1 MNAQQH
7 TTNPSPIRQHKRPA
21 LSCILAMLKLIRS
34 FTGVV
39 AAATVCG
46 ILGFLCAIFI
56 PVGALI
62 GLGMA
67 LHLPS
72 SSFGGHSTQ
81 TSLALIIA
89 ILIGLALMRGALRYL
104 EQLCN
109 HYIAFKLLADIR
121 DKVFGKMRELTP
133 AKLSSSDA
141 GNLISLITSDVELLE
156 VFYAHTISPI
166 FIALIVSTIMTI
178 LLACIHPLC
187 GLVALISYAVT
198 GILLPLWTYRRM
210 GSLGKQL
217 RSKTATL
224 SNCVLENIQGVRV
237 AHQFLACD
245 VRKEH
250 MIQKSHELLQVQKI
264 AAAQTG
270 CGTSLAHAV
279 VMLCS
284 LSQLAL
290 TYALVTHEIILP
302 LDGIIATGMLFSSFG
317 PVLALAKL
325 GSTLQGTLAAGE
337 RVLSL
342 LDEAPLVHQVVDGS
356 CVSCDNAAA
365 EHVSFSYTH
374 TSEHQNPVLED
385 ISCDIPQGSIVG
397 ITGASGSGKSTL
409 CRLLMR
415 FWDVSKGIIT
425 ISQTPIQDIAT
436 TSLRSGQALVEQDTY
451 LFRESIKDNIRLA
464 RPTASFDEI
473 VHACKQ
479 ASLHDFIMSLPH
491 GYDTVLTQ
499 GSSSLSGGQRQRI
512 GVARAFL
519 HQGSMLL
526 LDEPTSN
533 LDALN
538 EAHILTSINQIKRKR
553 TVVLISHRTSTLN
566 CTDKIYH
573 VESGKL
579 M

>member
-1 MNAQQH
+1 MSAQQH
-7 TTNPSPIRQHKRPA
+7 TTNPSPIHQRKRTA
-21 LSCILAMLKLIRS
+21 LSCILAMLKLIHS
-34 FTGVV
+34 FIGVV

-62 GLGMA
+62 GLGMV

-72 SSFGGHSTQ
+72 SSFGGHSAQ

-141 GNLISLITSDVELLE
+141 GDLISLITSDVELLE

-237 AHQFLACD
+237 ARQFLACD

-264 AAAQTG
+264 TAAQTG

-342 LDEAPLVHQVVDGS
+342 LDEAPLVHNVEDGS

-365 EHVSFSYTH
+365 RNVSFLYEH
-374 TSEHQNPVLED
+374 HQNPVLENV
-385 ISCDIPQGSIVG
+385 SCAIPQGSIVG

-415 FWDVSKGIIT
+415 FWDVSKGVIT
-425 ISQTPIQDIAT
+425 ISKTPIQDITT

-473 VHACKQ
+473 VSACKQ

-538 EAHILTSINQIKRKR
+538 EARVLTSINQIKRKR

-566 CTDKIYH
+566 CADKIYH

-579 M
+579 V

>member
-1 MNAQQH
+1 MSAQQH
-7 TTNPSPIRQHKRPA
+7 TTNPSPIHQRKRTA
-21 LSCILAMLKLIRS
+21 LSCIRAMLKLIHS
-34 FTGVV
+34 FIGVV

-72 SSFGGHSTQ
+72 SSFGGHSAQ

-166 FIALIVSTIMTI
+166 FIALIVSAIMTI

-237 AHQFLACD
+237 ARQFLACD
-245 VRKEH
+245 VRTEH
-250 MIQKSHELLQVQKI
+250 MIQKSHELLKVQKI
-264 AAAQTG
+264 TAAQTG

-365 EHVSFSYTH
+365 RNVSFLYDR
-374 TSEHQNPVLED
+374 HQNPVLED
-385 ISCDIPQGSIVG
+385 IS
-397 ITGASGSGKSTL
+397 L
-409 CRLLMR
+409 
-415 FWDVSKGIIT
+415 
-425 ISQTPIQDIAT
+425 
-436 TSLRSGQALVEQDTY
+436 SL
-451 LFRESIKDNIRLA
+451 I
-464 RPTASFDEI
+464 
-473 VHACKQ
+473 
-479 ASLHDFIMSLPH
+479 
-491 GYDTVLTQ
+491 
-499 GSSSLSGGQRQRI
+499 
-512 GVARAFL
+512 
-519 HQGSMLL
+519 
-526 LDEPTSN
+526 
-533 LDALN
+533 
-538 EAHILTSINQIKRKR
+538 HI
-553 TVVLISHRTSTLN
+553 
-566 CTDKIYH
+566 
-573 VESGKL
+573 
-579 M
+579 

>member
-1 MNAQQH
+1 MSAQQH
-7 TTNPSPIRQHKRPA
+7 TTNPSPIRQHKRTA
-21 LSCILAMLKLIRS
+21 LSCILAMLKLIHS
-34 FTGVV
+34 FIGVV
-39 AAATVCG
+39 VAATVCG

-72 SSFGGHSTQ
+72 SSFGGHSAQ
-81 TSLALIIA
+81 TTLTLIIG

-237 AHQFLACD
+237 AHQFLATD
-245 VRKEH
+245 IRKEH

-264 AAAQTG
+264 TAAQTG

-342 LDEAPLVHQVVDGS
+342 LDEAPLVHNVEDGS

-365 EHVSFSYTH
+365 RNVSFLYDR
-374 TSEHQNPVLED
+374 HQNPVLENV
-385 ISCDIPQGSIVG
+385 SCAIPQGSIVG

-415 FWDVSKGIIT
+415 FWDVSKGVIT
-425 ISQTPIQDIAT
+425 ISKTPIQDITT

-473 VHACKQ
+473 VSACKQ

-538 EAHILTSINQIKRKR
+538 EARVLTSINQIKRKR
-553 TVVLISHRTSTLN
+553 TIVLISHRTSTLN
-566 CTDKIYH
+566 CADKIYH

-579 M
+579 V

>member
-1 MNAQQH
+1 MSAQQH
-7 TTNPSPIRQHKRPA
+7 TTNPSPIHQRKRTA
-21 LSCILAMLKLIRS
+21 LSCILAMLKLIHS
-34 FTGVV
+34 FIGVV

-62 GLGMA
+62 GLGMV

-72 SSFGGHSTQ
+72 SSFGGHSAQ

-141 GNLISLITSDVELLE
+141 GDLISLITSDVELLE

-237 AHQFLACD
+237 ARQFLACD

-264 AAAQTG
+264 TAAQTG

-342 LDEAPLVHQVVDGS
+342 LDEAPLVHNVEDGS

-365 EHVSFSYTH
+365 RNVSFLYEH
-374 TSEHQNPVLED
+374 HQNPVLENV
-385 ISCDIPQGSIVG
+385 SCAIPQGSIVG

-415 FWDVSKGIIT
+415 FWDVSKGVIT
-425 ISQTPIQDIAT
+425 ISKTPIQDITT

-473 VHACKQ
+473 VSACKQ

-538 EAHILTSINQIKRKR
+538 EARVLTSINQIKRKR
-553 TVVLISHRTSTLN
+553 TIVLISHRTSTLN
-566 CTDKIYH
+566 CADKVYH

-579 M
+579 V

>member
-1 MNAQQH
+1 MSAQQH
-7 TTNPSPIRQHKRPA
+7 TTNPSPIRQHRRPA
-21 LSCILAMLKLIRS
+21 LSCILAMLKLIHS
-34 FTGVV
+34 FIGVV

-72 SSFGGHSTQ
+72 SCFGGHSAQ
-81 TSLALIIA
+81 TALTLIIG
-89 ILIGLALMRGALRYL
+89 ILICLALMRGALRYL

-237 AHQFLACD
+237 AHQFLATD
-245 VRKEH
+245 IRKEH

-264 AAAQTG
+264 TAAQTG

-342 LDEAPLVHQVVDGS
+342 LDEAPLVHNVEDGS

-365 EHVSFSYTH
+365 RNVSFLYEH
-374 TSEHQNPVLED
+374 HQNPVLENV
-385 ISCDIPQGSIVG
+385 SCAIPQGSIVG

-415 FWDVSKGIIT
+415 FWDVSKGVIT
-425 ISQTPIQDIAT
+425 ISKTPIQDITT

-473 VHACKQ
+473 VSACKQ

-538 EAHILTSINQIKRKR
+538 EARVLTSINQIKRKR
-553 TVVLISHRTSTLN
+553 TIVLISHRTSTLN
-566 CTDKIYH
+566 CADKIYH

-579 M
+579 V

>member
-1 MNAQQH
+1 MSAQQH
-7 TTNPSPIRQHKRPA
+7 TTNPSPIHLRKRTA
-21 LSCILAMLKLIRS
+21 LSCILAMLKLIHS
-34 FTGVV
+34 FIGVV
-39 AAATVCG
+39 ATATVCG

-62 GLGMA
+62 GLGMV

-72 SSFGGHSTQ
+72 SSFGVHSAQ

-237 AHQFLACD
+237 AHQFLATD
-245 VRKEH
+245 IRKEH

-264 AAAQTG
+264 TAAQTG

-342 LDEAPLVHQVVDGS
+342 LDEAPLVHNVEDGS

-365 EHVSFSYTH
+365 RNVSFLYEH
-374 TSEHQNPVLED
+374 HQNPVLENV
-385 ISCDIPQGSIVG
+385 SCAIPQGSIVG

-415 FWDVSKGIIT
+415 FWDVSKGVIT
-425 ISQTPIQDIAT
+425 ISKTPIQDITT

-473 VHACKQ
+473 VSACKQ

-538 EAHILTSINQIKRKR
+538 EARVLTSINQIKRKR
-553 TVVLISHRTSTLN
+553 TIVLISHRTSTLN
-566 CTDKIYH
+566 CADKIYH

-579 M
+579 V

>member
-1 MNAQQH
+1 MSAQQH
-7 TTNPSPIRQHKRPA
+7 TTNPSPIHQRKRTA
-21 LSCILAMLKLIRS
+21 LSCILAMLKLIHS
-34 FTGVV
+34 FIGVV
-39 AAATVCG
+39 AAATICG

-62 GLGMA
+62 GLGMV

-72 SSFGGHSTQ
+72 SSFGMHSAQ
-81 TSLALIIA
+81 TSLALIIT

-237 AHQFLACD
+237 AHQFLATD
-245 VRKEH
+245 IRKEH

-264 AAAQTG
+264 TAAQTG

-342 LDEAPLVHQVVDGS
+342 LDEAPLVHNVEDGS

-365 EHVSFSYTH
+365 RNVSFLYEH
-374 TSEHQNPVLED
+374 HQNPVLENV
-385 ISCDIPQGSIVG
+385 SCAIPQGSIVG

-415 FWDVSKGIIT
+415 FWDVSKGVIT
-425 ISQTPIQDIAT
+425 ISKTPIQDITT

-473 VHACKQ
+473 VSACKQ

-566 CTDKIYH
+566 CADKIYH

-579 M
+579 V

>member
-1 MNAQQH
+1 MSAQQY
-7 TTNPSPIRQHKRPA
+7 TTNLSPIYQRKRTA
-21 LSCILAMLKLIRS
+21 LSCILAMLKLIHS
-34 FTGVV
+34 FIGVV

-62 GLGMA
+62 GLGMV

-72 SSFGGHSTQ
+72 SSFGGHSAQ

-237 AHQFLACD
+237 ARQFLATD
-245 VRKEH
+245 IRKEH

-264 AAAQTG
+264 SAAQTG
-270 CGTSLAHAV
+270 FSTSVSHAV

-290 TYALVTHEIILP
+290 TYALVTHEIIMP

-342 LDEAPLVHQVVDGS
+342 LDEAPLVRNVVDGS

-365 EHVSFSYTH
+365 RNVSFLYEH
-374 TSEHQNPVLED
+374 HQNPVLENV
-385 ISCDIPQGSIVG
+385 SCAIPQGSIVG

-415 FWDVSKGIIT
+415 FWDVSKGVIT
-425 ISQTPIQDIAT
+425 ISKTPIQDITT

-473 VHACKQ
+473 VSACKQ

-538 EAHILTSINQIKRKR
+538 EARVLTSINQIKRKR
-553 TVVLISHRTSTLN
+553 TIVLISHRTSTLN
-566 CTDKIYH
+566 CADKIYH

-579 M
+579 V

>member
-166 FIALIVSTIMTI
+166 FIAFIVSTIMTI

-198 GILLPLWTYRRM
+198 GILLPLWTYTRM

-224 SNCVLENIQGVRV
+224 SNCVLENIQGARV
-237 AHQFLACD
+237 AHQFLATD
-245 VRKEH
+245 IRKEY

-264 AAAQTG
+264 TAAQTG
-270 CGTSLAHAV
+270 FSTSVSHAV

-290 TYALVTHEIILP
+290 TYALVTHEIIMP

-317 PVLALAKL
+317 PVLALAQL

-342 LDEAPLVHQVVDGS
+342 LDEAPLVRNVIDGS
-356 CVSCDNAAA
+356 YVSCDNAAA
-365 EHVSFSYTH
+365 RNVSFLYEH
-374 TSEHQNPVLED
+374 HQNPVLENV
-385 ISCDIPQGSIVG
+385 SCDIPQGSIVG

-415 FWDVSKGIIT
+415 FWDVSKGVIT
-425 ISQTPIQDIAT
+425 ISKTPIQDITT

-491 GYDTVLTQ
+491 GYDTVLAQ

-538 EAHILTSINQIKRKR
+538 EARVLTSISQIKRKR
-553 TVVLISHRTSTLN
+553 TIVLISHRTSTLN
-566 CTDKIYH
+566 CADKIYH

-579 M
+579 V

>member
-1 MNAQQH
+1 MSTQQH
-7 TTNPSPIRQHKRPA
+7 TTNPSPIHQRKRTA
-21 LSCILAMLKLIRS
+21 LSCILAMLKLIHS
-34 FTGVV
+34 FIGVV

-62 GLGMA
+62 GLGMV

-72 SSFGGHSTQ
+72 SSFGGHSVQ

-224 SNCVLENIQGVRV
+224 SNCVLENIQGVHV
-237 AHQFLACD
+237 AHQFLATD
-245 VRKEH
+245 IRKEH

-264 AAAQTG
+264 TAAQTG

-342 LDEAPLVHQVVDGS
+342 LDEAPLVHNVEDGS

-365 EHVSFSYTH
+365 RNVSFLYEH
-374 TSEHQNPVLED
+374 HQNPVLENV
-385 ISCDIPQGSIVG
+385 SCAIPQGSIVG

-415 FWDVSKGIIT
+415 FWDVSKGVIT
-425 ISQTPIQDIAT
+425 ISKTPIQDITT

-473 VHACKQ
+473 VSACKQ

-538 EAHILTSINQIKRKR
+538 EARVLTSINQIKRKR
-553 TVVLISHRTSTLN
+553 TIVLISHRTSTLN
-566 CTDKIYH
+566 CADKIYH

-579 M
+579 V

>member
-1 MNAQQH
+1 MSAQQY
-7 TTNPSPIRQHKRPA
+7 TTNLSPIHQRKRTA

-34 FTGVV
+34 FIGVV

-62 GLGMA
+62 GLGMV

-72 SSFGGHSTQ
+72 SSFGGHSAQ

-166 FIALIVSTIMTI
+166 FIAFIVSTIMTI

-224 SNCVLENIQGVRV
+224 SNCVLENIRGVHV

-250 MIQKSHELLQVQKI
+250 MIQKSHGLLQVQKI
-264 AAAQTG
+264 TAAQTG
-270 CGTSLAHAV
+270 FSTSVSHAV

-290 TYALVTHEIILP
+290 TYTLVTHEIILP

-342 LDEAPLVHQVVDGS
+342 LDEAPLVRNVVDGS

-365 EHVSFSYTH
+365 EHVSFLY
-374 TSEHQNPVLED
+374 EHQQNPVLENV
-385 ISCDIPQGSIVG
+385 SCDIPQGSIVG

-415 FWDVSKGIIT
+415 FWDVSKGVIT
-425 ISQTPIQDIAT
+425 ISKTPIQDITT

-538 EAHILTSINQIKRKR
+538 EARVLTSINQIKRKR
-553 TVVLISHRTSTLN
+553 TIVLISHRTSTLN
-566 CTDKIYH
+566 CADKIYH

-579 M
+579 V

>member
-1 MNAQQH
+1 MSAQQH
-7 TTNPSPIRQHKRPA
+7 TTNPSPIHQRKRTA
-21 LSCILAMLKLIRS
+21 LSCIRAMLKLIHS
-34 FTGVV
+34 FIGVV

-72 SSFGGHSTQ
+72 SSFGGHSAQ

-210 GSLGKQL
+210 GSLGKKL

-237 AHQFLACD
+237 ARQFLACD

-264 AAAQTG
+264 TAAQTG

-302 LDGIIATGMLFSSFG
+302 LDGIIATGILFSSFG

-342 LDEAPLVHQVVDGS
+342 LDEAPLVHNVEDGS

-365 EHVSFSYTH
+365 RNVSFLYEH
-374 TSEHQNPVLED
+374 HQNPVLENV
-385 ISCDIPQGSIVG
+385 SCAIPQGSIVG

-415 FWDVSKGIIT
+415 FWDVSKGVIT
-425 ISQTPIQDIAT
+425 ISKTPIQDITT

-473 VHACKQ
+473 VSACKQ

-538 EAHILTSINQIKRKR
+538 EARVLTSINQIKRKR
-553 TVVLISHRTSTLN
+553 TIVLISHRTSTLN
-566 CTDKIYH
+566 CADKIYH

-579 M
+579 V

>member
-1 MNAQQH
+1 MSAQQY
-7 TTNPSPIRQHKRPA
+7 TTNLSPIHQRKRTA

-34 FTGVV
+34 FIGVV

-62 GLGMA
+62 GLGMV

-72 SSFGGHSTQ
+72 SSFGGHSAQ

-166 FIALIVSTIMTI
+166 FIAFIVSTIMTI

-224 SNCVLENIQGVRV
+224 SNCVLENIQGVHV
-237 AHQFLACD
+237 AHQFLATD
-245 VRKEH
+245 IRKEH

-264 AAAQTG
+264 TAAQTG

-342 LDEAPLVHQVVDGS
+342 LDEAPLVHNVEDGS

-365 EHVSFSYTH
+365 RNVSFLY
-374 TSEHQNPVLED
+374 EHQQNPVLENV
-385 ISCDIPQGSIVG
+385 SCDIPQGSIVG

-415 FWDVSKGIIT
+415 FWDVSKGVIT
-425 ISQTPIQDIAT
+425 ISKTPIQDITT

-473 VHACKQ
+473 VSACKQ

-538 EAHILTSINQIKRKR
+538 EARVLTSINQIKRKR

-566 CTDKIYH
+566 CADKIYH
-573 VESGKL
+573 VEQGKL
-579 M
+579 V

>member
-1 MNAQQH
+1 MSAQQH
-7 TTNPSPIRQHKRPA
+7 TTNPSPIHLRKRTA
-21 LSCILAMLKLIRS
+21 LSCILAMLKLIHS
-34 FTGVV
+34 FIGVV

-62 GLGMA
+62 GLGMV

-72 SSFGGHSTQ
+72 SSFGGHSAQ

-237 AHQFLACD
+237 ARQFLATD
-245 VRKEH
+245 IRKEH

-264 AAAQTG
+264 TAAQTG

-342 LDEAPLVHQVVDGS
+342 LDEAPLVHNVEDGS

-365 EHVSFSYTH
+365 RNVSFLYEH
-374 TSEHQNPVLED
+374 HQNPVLENV
-385 ISCDIPQGSIVG
+385 SCAIPQGSIVG

-425 ISQTPIQDIAT
+425 ISQTPIQDITT
-436 TSLRSGQALVEQDTY
+436 TSLSSGQALVEQDTY

-566 CTDKIYH
+566 CADKIYH

-579 M
+579 V

>member
-1 MNAQQH
+1 MSAQQH
-7 TTNPSPIRQHKRPA
+7 TTNPSPIRQHKRTA
-21 LSCILAMLKLIRS
+21 LSCILAMLKLIHS
-34 FTGVV
+34 FIGVV
-39 AAATVCG
+39 VAATVCG

-67 LHLPS
+67 LQLPS
-72 SSFGGHSTQ
+72 SSFGGHSAQ
-81 TSLALIIA
+81 TTLTLIIG
-89 ILIGLALMRGALRYL
+89 ILICLALMRGALRYL

-237 AHQFLACD
+237 AHQFLATD
-245 VRKEH
+245 IRKEH

-264 AAAQTG
+264 TAAQTG

-342 LDEAPLVHQVVDGS
+342 LDEAPLVHNVEDGS

-365 EHVSFSYTH
+365 RNVSFLYEH
-374 TSEHQNPVLED
+374 HQNPVLENV
-385 ISCDIPQGSIVG
+385 SCAIPQGSIVG

-415 FWDVSKGIIT
+415 FWDVSKGVIT
-425 ISQTPIQDIAT
+425 ISKTPIQDITT

-473 VHACKQ
+473 VSACKQ

-538 EAHILTSINQIKRKR
+538 EARVLTSINQIKRKR
-553 TVVLISHRTSTLN
+553 TIVLISHRTSTLN
-566 CTDKIYH
+566 CADKIYH

-579 M
+579 V

>member
-1 MNAQQH
+1 MSAQQH
-7 TTNPSPIRQHKRPA
+7 TTNPSPIHQRKRTA
-21 LSCILAMLKLIRS
+21 LSCIRAMLKLIHS
-34 FTGVV
+34 FIGVV

-62 GLGMA
+62 GLGMV

-72 SSFGGHSTQ
+72 SSFGGHSAQ

-166 FIALIVSTIMTI
+166 FIALIVSAIMTI

-187 GLVALISYAVT
+187 GLVALISYAVI

-237 AHQFLACD
+237 ARQFLACD

-264 AAAQTG
+264 TAAQTG

-302 LDGIIATGMLFSSFG
+302 IDGIIATGMLFSSFG

-342 LDEAPLVHQVVDGS
+342 LDEAPLVHNVEDGS
-356 CVSCDNAAA
+356 CASCDNAAA
-365 EHVSFSYTH
+365 RNVSFLYDC
-374 TSEHQNPVLED
+374 HQNPVLED

-415 FWDVSKGIIT
+415 FWDVSKGVIT
-425 ISQTPIQDIAT
+425 ISQTPIQDITT

-473 VHACKQ
+473 VSACKQ

-538 EAHILTSINQIKRKR
+538 EARVLTSINQIKRKR

-566 CTDKIYH
+566 CADKIYH
-573 VESGKL
+573 VESGRL
-579 M
+579 V

>member
-1 MNAQQH
+1 MSAQQH
-7 TTNPSPIRQHKRPA
+7 TTNPSPIRQHKRTA
-21 LSCILAMLKLIRS
+21 LSCILAMLKLIHS
-34 FTGVV
+34 FIGVV

-72 SSFGGHSTQ
+72 SSFGGHSAQ
-81 TSLALIIA
+81 TTLTLIIG
-89 ILIGLALMRGALRYL
+89 ILICLALMRGALRYL

-210 GSLGKQL
+210 GNLGKQL

-224 SNCVLENIQGVRV
+224 SNCVLENIQGVR
-237 AHQFLACD
+237 AARQFLATD
-245 VRKEH
+245 IRKDH

-264 AAAQTG
+264 TAAQTG
-270 CGTSLAHAV
+270 FSTSVSHAV

-290 TYALVTHEIILP
+290 TYALVTHEIIMP

-317 PVLALAKL
+317 PVLALAQL

-342 LDEAPLVHQVVDGS
+342 LDEAPLVHNVEDGS

-365 EHVSFSYTH
+365 RNVSFLYEH
-374 TSEHQNPVLED
+374 HQNPVLENV
-385 ISCDIPQGSIVG
+385 SCAIPQGSIVG

-415 FWDVSKGIIT
+415 FWDVSKGVIT
-425 ISQTPIQDIAT
+425 ISKTPIQDITT

-473 VHACKQ
+473 VSACKQ

-538 EAHILTSINQIKRKR
+538 EARVLTSINQIKRKR
-553 TVVLISHRTSTLN
+553 TIVLISHRTSTLN
-566 CTDKIYH
+566 CADKIYH

-579 M
+579 V

>member
-1 MNAQQH
+1 MSAQQH
-7 TTNPSPIRQHKRPA
+7 TTNPSPIRQHKRTA
-21 LSCILAMLKLIRS
+21 LSCILAMLKLIHS
-34 FTGVV
+34 FIGVV

-224 SNCVLENIQGVRV
+224 SNCVLENIQGARV
-237 AHQFLACD
+237 AHQFLATD
-245 VRKEH
+245 IRKEY

-264 AAAQTG
+264 TAAQTG
-270 CGTSLAHAV
+270 FSTSVSHAV

-290 TYALVTHEIILP
+290 TYALVTHEIIMP

-342 LDEAPLVHQVVDGS
+342 LDEAPLVRNVEDGS

-365 EHVSFSYTH
+365 RNVSFLYEH
-374 TSEHQNPVLED
+374 HQNPVLENV
-385 ISCDIPQGSIVG
+385 SCAIPQGSIVG

-415 FWDVSKGIIT
+415 FWDVSKGVIT
-425 ISQTPIQDIAT
+425 ISKTPIQDITT

-538 EAHILTSINQIKRKR
+538 EARVLTSINQIKRKR
-553 TVVLISHRTSTLN
+553 TIVLISHRTSTLN
-566 CTDKIYH
+566 CADKVYH

-579 M
+579 V

>member
-1 MNAQQH
+1 MSAQQH
-7 TTNPSPIRQHKRPA
+7 TTNPSPIRQHKRTA
-21 LSCILAMLKLIRS
+21 LSCILAMLKLIHS
-34 FTGVV
+34 FIGVV
-39 AAATVCG
+39 VAATVCG

-72 SSFGGHSTQ
+72 SSFGGHSAQ
-81 TSLALIIA
+81 TTLTLIIG
-89 ILIGLALMRGALRYL
+89 ILICLALMRGALRYL

-237 AHQFLACD
+237 AHQFLATD
-245 VRKEH
+245 IRKEH
-250 MIQKSHELLQVQKI
+250 MIQKSHELLRVQKI
-264 AAAQTG
+264 TAAQTG

-342 LDEAPLVHQVVDGS
+342 LDEAPLVHNVEDGS

-365 EHVSFSYTH
+365 RNVSFLYEH
-374 TSEHQNPVLED
+374 HQNPVLENV
-385 ISCDIPQGSIVG
+385 SCDIPQGSIVG

-425 ISQTPIQDIAT
+425 ISQAPIQDITT

-491 GYDTVLTQ
+491 GYETVLTQ

-538 EAHILTSINQIKRKR
+538 EARVLTSISQIKRKR
-553 TVVLISHRTSTLN
+553 TIVLISHRTSTLN
-566 CTDKIYH
+566 CADKIYH

-579 M
+579 V

>member
-1 MNAQQH
+1 MSAQQH
-7 TTNPSPIRQHKRPA
+7 TTNPSPIRQHKRTA
-21 LSCILAMLKLIRS
+21 LSCILAMLKLIHS
-34 FTGVV
+34 FIGVV
-39 AAATVCG
+39 VAATVCG

-72 SSFGGHSTQ
+72 SSFGGYSAQ
-81 TSLALIIA
+81 TTLTLIIG
-89 ILIGLALMRGALRYL
+89 ILICLALMRGALRYL

-178 LLACIHPLC
+178 LLAGIHPLC

-198 GILLPLWTYRRM
+198 GILLPLWTYTRM

-237 AHQFLACD
+237 AHQFLATD
-245 VRKEH
+245 IRKEH

-264 AAAQTG
+264 TAAQTG

-342 LDEAPLVHQVVDGS
+342 LDEAPLVHNVEDGS

-365 EHVSFSYTH
+365 RNVSFLYEH
-374 TSEHQNPVLED
+374 HQNPVLENV
-385 ISCDIPQGSIVG
+385 SCAIPQGSIVG

-415 FWDVSKGIIT
+415 FWDVSKGVIT
-425 ISQTPIQDIAT
+425 ISKTPIQDITT

-473 VHACKQ
+473 VSACKQ

-538 EAHILTSINQIKRKR
+538 EARVLTSINQIKRKR
-553 TVVLISHRTSTLN
+553 TIVLISHRTSTLN
-566 CTDKIYH
+566 CADKIYH

-579 M
+579 V

>member
-1 MNAQQH
+1 MSAQQH
-7 TTNPSPIRQHKRPA
+7 TTNPSPIHLRKRTA
-21 LSCILAMLKLIRS
+21 LSCILAMLKLIHS
-34 FTGVV
+34 FIGVV
-39 AAATVCG
+39 ATATVCG

-62 GLGMA
+62 GLGMV

-72 SSFGGHSTQ
+72 SSFGVHSAQ

-237 AHQFLACD
+237 AHQFLATD
-245 VRKEH
+245 IRKEH

-264 AAAQTG
+264 TAAQTG

-342 LDEAPLVHQVVDGS
+342 LDEAPLVHNVEDGS

-365 EHVSFSYTH
+365 RNVSFLYEH
-374 TSEHQNPVLED
+374 HQNPVLENV
-385 ISCDIPQGSIVG
+385 SCAIPQGSIVG

-415 FWDVSKGIIT
+415 FWDVSKGVIT
-425 ISQTPIQDIAT
+425 ISKTPIQDITT

-473 VHACKQ
+473 VSACKQ

-491 GYDTVLTQ
+491 GYDTVLAQ

-538 EAHILTSINQIKRKR
+538 EARVLTSISQIKRKR
-553 TVVLISHRTSTLN
+553 TIVLISHRTSTLN
-566 CTDKIYH
+566 CADKIYH

-579 M
+579 V

>member
-1 MNAQQH
+1 MSAQQH
-7 TTNPSPIRQHKRPA
+7 TTNPSPIHQRKRTA
-21 LSCILAMLKLIRS
+21 LSCIRAMLKLIHS
-34 FTGVV
+34 FIGVV

-72 SSFGGHSTQ
+72 SSFGGHSAQ

-237 AHQFLACD
+237 ARQFLATD
-245 VRKEH
+245 IRKEQ

-264 AAAQTG
+264 TAAQTG

-342 LDEAPLVHQVVDGS
+342 LDEAPLVHQVVNGS
-356 CVSCDNAAA
+356 CVSCDDAAA
-365 EHVSFSYTH
+365 RNVSFLYDR
-374 TSEHQNPVLED
+374 QKNLVLED

-425 ISQTPIQDIAT
+425 ISQTPIQDITT

-491 GYDTVLTQ
+491 GYNTVLTQ

-538 EAHILTSINQIKRKR
+538 EARVLTSINQIKRKR
-553 TVVLISHRTSTLN
+553 TIVLISHRTSTLN
-566 CTDKIYH
+566 CADKIYH
-573 VESGKL
+573 VESGRL
-579 M
+579 V

>member
-1 MNAQQH
+1 MSAQQH
-7 TTNPSPIRQHKRPA
+7 TTNPSPIHLRKRTA
-21 LSCILAMLKLIRS
+21 LSCIRAMLKLIHS
-34 FTGVV
+34 FIGVV
-39 AAATVCG
+39 ATATVCG

-62 GLGMA
+62 GLGMV

-72 SSFGGHSTQ
+72 SSFGVHSAQ

-166 FIALIVSTIMTI
+166 FIALIVSAIMTI

-237 AHQFLACD
+237 AHQFLATD
-245 VRKEH
+245 IRKEH

-264 AAAQTG
+264 TAAQTG

-342 LDEAPLVHQVVDGS
+342 LDEAPLVHNVEDGS

-365 EHVSFSYTH
+365 RNVSFLYEH
-374 TSEHQNPVLED
+374 HQNPVLENV
-385 ISCDIPQGSIVG
+385 SCAIPQGSIVG

-415 FWDVSKGIIT
+415 FWDVSKGVIT
-425 ISQTPIQDIAT
+425 ISKTPIQDITT

-473 VHACKQ
+473 VSACKQ

-538 EAHILTSINQIKRKR
+538 EARVLTSINQIKRKR
-553 TVVLISHRTSTLN
+553 TIVLISHRTSTLN
-566 CTDKIYH
+566 CADKIYH

-579 M
+579 V

>member
-1 MNAQQH
+1 MSAQQH
-7 TTNPSPIRQHKRPA
+7 TTNPSPIHQRKRTA
-21 LSCILAMLKLIRS
+21 LSCIRAMLKLIHS
-34 FTGVV
+34 FIGVV

-72 SSFGGHSTQ
+72 SSFGGHSAQ

-237 AHQFLACD
+237 ARQFLATD
-245 VRKEH
+245 IRKEH

-264 AAAQTG
+264 SAAQTG
-270 CGTSLAHAV
+270 FSTSVSHAV

-290 TYALVTHEIILP
+290 TYALVTHEIIMP

-342 LDEAPLVHQVVDGS
+342 LDEAPLVRNVVDGS

-365 EHVSFSYTH
+365 RNVSFLYEH
-374 TSEHQNPVLED
+374 HQNPVLENV
-385 ISCDIPQGSIVG
+385 SCDIPQGSIVG

-415 FWDVSKGIIT
+415 FWDVSKGVIT
-425 ISQTPIQDIAT
+425 ISKTPIQDITT

-491 GYDTVLTQ
+491 GYDTVLAQ

-538 EAHILTSINQIKRKR
+538 EARVLTSISQIKRKR
-553 TVVLISHRTSTLN
+553 TIVLISHRTSTLN
-566 CTDKIYH
+566 CADKIYH

-579 M
+579 V

>member
-1 MNAQQH
+1 MSAQQH
-7 TTNPSPIRQHKRPA
+7 TTNPSPIHQHKRTA
-21 LSCILAMLKLIRS
+21 FSCILAMLKLIHS
-34 FTGVV
+34 FIGVV
-39 AAATVCG
+39 AAATTCG
-46 ILGFLCAIFI
+46 IIGFLCAIFI

-72 SSFGGHSTQ
+72 SSFGGHSAQ
-81 TSLALIIA
+81 TALTLIIG
-89 ILIGLALMRGALRYL
+89 ILICLALMRGALRYL

-187 GLVALISYAVT
+187 GLVALISYVVT

-224 SNCVLENIQGVRV
+224 SNCVLENIQGVHV
-237 AHQFLACD
+237 ARQFLATD
-245 VRKEH
+245 IRKEH

-264 AAAQTG
+264 TAVQTG

-290 TYALVTHEIILP
+290 TYVLVTHEIILP

-342 LDEAPLVHQVVDGS
+342 LDEAPLVHNVEDGS

-365 EHVSFSYTH
+365 RNVSFLYEH
-374 TSEHQNPVLED
+374 HQNPVLENV
-385 ISCDIPQGSIVG
+385 SCAIPQGSIVG

-415 FWDVSKGIIT
+415 FWDVSKGVIT
-425 ISQTPIQDIAT
+425 ISKTPIQDITT

-473 VHACKQ
+473 VSACKQ

-538 EAHILTSINQIKRKR
+538 EARVLTSINQIKRKR
-553 TVVLISHRTSTLN
+553 TIVLISHRTSTLN
-566 CTDKIYH
+566 CADKIYH

-579 M
+579 V

>member
-1 MNAQQH
+1 MSAQQH

-62 GLGMA
+62 GLGMV

-72 SSFGGHSTQ
+72 SSFGGHSAQ
-81 TSLALIIA
+81 TTLTLIIG
-89 ILIGLALMRGALRYL
+89 ILICLALMRGALRYL

-237 AHQFLACD
+237 ARQFLATD
-245 VRKEH
+245 IRKEH

-264 AAAQTG
+264 TAAQTG
-270 CGTSLAHAV
+270 FSTSVSHAV

-290 TYALVTHEIILP
+290 TYTLVTNQIIMP

-317 PVLALAKL
+317 PVLALAQL

-342 LDEAPLVHQVVDGS
+342 LDEAPLVRNVVDGS

-365 EHVSFSYTH
+365 EHVSFLYEH
-374 TSEHQNPVLED
+374 HQN
-385 ISCDIPQGSIVG
+385 C
-397 ITGASGSGKSTL
+397 
-409 CRLLMR
+409 LLY
-415 FWDVSKGIIT
+415 
-425 ISQTPIQDIAT
+425 
-436 TSLRSGQALVEQDTY
+436 TSPSPRD
-451 LFRESIKDNIRLA
+451 
-464 RPTASFDEI
+464 
-473 VHACKQ
+473 
-479 ASLHDFIMSLPH
+479 
-491 GYDTVLTQ
+491 
-499 GSSSLSGGQRQRI
+499 
-512 GVARAFL
+512 
-519 HQGSMLL
+519 
-526 LDEPTSN
+526 
-533 LDALN
+533 
-538 EAHILTSINQIKRKR
+538 
-553 TVVLISHRTSTLN
+553 
-566 CTDKIYH
+566 
-573 VESGKL
+573 
-579 M
+579 

>member
-1 MNAQQH
+1 MSAQQH
-7 TTNPSPIRQHKRPA
+7 TTNPSPIRQHKRTA

-34 FTGVV
+34 FIGVV

-72 SSFGGHSTQ
+72 SSFGGHSAQ
-81 TSLALIIA
+81 TTLTLIIGILICLALT
-89 ILIGLALMRGALRYL
+89 RGALRYL

-210 GSLGKQL
+210 DNLGKQL

-237 AHQFLACD
+237 AHQFLATD
-245 VRKEH
+245 IRKEH

-264 AAAQTG
+264 TAAQTG

-342 LDEAPLVHQVVDGS
+342 LDEAPLVHNVEDGS

-365 EHVSFSYTH
+365 RNVSFLYEH
-374 TSEHQNPVLED
+374 HQNPVLENV
-385 ISCDIPQGSIVG
+385 SCAIPQGSIVG

-415 FWDVSKGIIT
+415 FWDVSKGVIT
-425 ISQTPIQDIAT
+425 ISKTPIQDITT

-473 VHACKQ
+473 VSACKQ

-538 EAHILTSINQIKRKR
+538 EARVLTSINQIKRKR
-553 TVVLISHRTSTLN
+553 TIVLISHRTSTLN
-566 CTDKIYH
+566 CADKIYH

-579 M
+579 V

>member
-1 MNAQQH
+1 MSAQQH
-7 TTNPSPIRQHKRPA
+7 TTNPSPIRQHKRTA
-21 LSCILAMLKLIRS
+21 LSCILAMLKLIHS
-34 FTGVV
+34 FIGVV
-39 AAATVCG
+39 VAATVCG

-72 SSFGGHSTQ
+72 SSFGGYSAQ
-81 TSLALIIA
+81 TTLTLIIG
-89 ILIGLALMRGALRYL
+89 ILICLALMRGALRYL

-237 AHQFLACD
+237 ARQFLATD
-245 VRKEH
+245 IRKEH

-264 AAAQTG
+264 SAAQTG
-270 CGTSLAHAV
+270 FSTSVSHAV

-290 TYALVTHEIILP
+290 TYALVTHEIIMP

-342 LDEAPLVHQVVDGS
+342 LDEAPLVRNVVDGS

-365 EHVSFSYTH
+365 RNVSFLYEH
-374 TSEHQNPVLED
+374 HQNPVLENV
-385 ISCDIPQGSIVG
+385 SCDIPQGSIVG

-415 FWDVSKGIIT
+415 FWDVSKGVIT
-425 ISQTPIQDIAT
+425 ISKTPIQDITT

-491 GYDTVLTQ
+491 GYDTVLAQ

-538 EAHILTSINQIKRKR
+538 EARVLTSISQIKRKR
-553 TVVLISHRTSTLN
+553 TIVLISHRTSTLN
-566 CTDKIYH
+566 CADKIYH

-579 M
+579 V

>member
-1 MNAQQH
+1 MSAQQH
-7 TTNPSPIRQHKRPA
+7 TTNPSPIHQRKRTA
-21 LSCILAMLKLIRS
+21 LSCILAMLKLIHS
-34 FTGVV
+34 FIGVV

-72 SSFGGHSTQ
+72 SSFGGHSAQ

-166 FIALIVSTIMTI
+166 FIALIVSAIMTI

-237 AHQFLACD
+237 AHQFLATD
-245 VRKEH
+245 IRKEH

-264 AAAQTG
+264 TAAQTG

-342 LDEAPLVHQVVDGS
+342 LDEAPLVHNVEDGS

-365 EHVSFSYTH
+365 RNVSFLYEH
-374 TSEHQNPVLED
+374 HQNPVLENV
-385 ISCDIPQGSIVG
+385 SCAIPQGSIVG

-415 FWDVSKGIIT
+415 FWDVSKGVIT
-425 ISQTPIQDIAT
+425 ISKTPIQDITT

-473 VHACKQ
+473 VSACKQ

-538 EAHILTSINQIKRKR
+538 EARVLTSISQIKRKR
-553 TVVLISHRTSTLN
+553 TIVLISHRTSTLN
-566 CTDKIYH
+566 CADKIYH

-579 M
+579 V